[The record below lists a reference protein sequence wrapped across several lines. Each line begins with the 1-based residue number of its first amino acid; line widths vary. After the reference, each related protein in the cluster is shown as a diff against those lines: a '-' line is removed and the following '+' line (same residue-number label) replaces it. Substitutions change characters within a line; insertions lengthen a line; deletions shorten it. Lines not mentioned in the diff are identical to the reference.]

1 MSTQQTEALPALI
14 ERFRGLHF
22 DHAPDGWP
30 AVRTREITA
39 LLDRIT
45 ELESQLAQRF
55 GAADVATAAQA
66 VVDHW
71 DTPLWKDVP
80 ATAEYIGRLRAALA
94 AGQATAAPAQPVA
107 QQGVAYAAQQAST
120 VTNYT
125 TLGAAMRAIR
135 QSIQMIGDPEDEC
148 MRAVKRVLRGA
159 VIIVEDSGDE
169 VAAPAAPAQPDP
181 AYSAACHLATALF
194 KKYFAHLP
202 DFASGQAVWGL
213 CGSTAGVISQIDN
226 MVSGLLQPPTTAF
239 SEDEL

>member
-1 MSTQQTEALPALI
+1 MTTQQPEALPALI

-39 LLDRIT
+39 LLARIT

-55 GAADVATAAQA
+55 DAADMATAAAQGFR
-66 VVDHW
+66 DG
-71 DTPLWKDVP
+71 
-80 ATAEYIGRLRAALA
+80 AT
-94 AGQATAAPAQPVA
+94 APAQPVA
-107 QQGVAYAAQQAST
+107 APATRQGGAYAALP
-120 VTNYT
+120 VPNYPKSGGFPGT
-125 TLGAAMRAIR
+125 FAEAQMRAFA
-135 QSIQMIGDPEDEC
+135 DATHTL
-148 MRAVKRVLRGA
+148 RASHG
-159 VIIVEDSGDE
+159 E
-169 VAAPAAPAQPDP
+169 APAQPDP

-226 MVSGLLQPPTTAF
+226 MVSGLVQPPTTAF
-239 SEDEL
+239 SEDELE